1 MTSHIASYGMT
12 QEEHQNAG
20 RWTVQ
25 NAKFSDIAIYLFV
38 LLLRALGNRVGI
50 TTTLKFL
57 VLIDKGVFITSTLNV
72 LIRKVPIVT
81 STNCCSIVLCVTI
94 MIMM

>member
-1 MTSHIASYGMT
+1 MAVITYDSHIASYGMT

-38 LLLRALGNRVGI
+38 LLLRALGNPCGYNHYI
-50 TTTLKFL
+50 K
-57 VLIDKGVFITSTLNV
+57 VFSVDRQGCIYN
-72 LIRKVPIVT
+72 
-81 STNCCSIVLCVTI
+81 
-94 MIMM
+94 